1 MSPLS
6 HAVQEY
12 LALRRALGYKLKLHG
27 LLLPQFVEFL
37 ESRGASLITTELA
50 LEWATLPIHASGVW
64 RYQRLAIVRGFARY
78 AQALDARHE
87 VPPDGLL
94 PAKCRR
100 AIPYLYSPQEIEA
113 LMGAARTLRPPLR
126 AATCEAVLGLLAVS
140 GMRVSEVVALDRLDL
155 ELVQGRLTIRRAK
168 NGYSRE
174 IALHPTTTAALG
186 DYARA
191 RDTLCPDPK
200 DPDAFFLSDAG
211 ARATAD
217 VVRKW
222 FGRLRHIC
230 GLNRETLGRAARLHD
245 IRHSFVL
252 RTLLGWYRE
261 GADVQAQLPLLS
273 TFLGHANPQDTYW
286 YIENAPELLAL
297 AAQRLERG
305 WEESR

>member
-6 HAVQEY
+6 HEVEEY

-37 ESRGASLITTELA
+37 ERRGASLITIELA
-50 LEWATLPIHASGVW
+50 LEWATEPVQASSVW
-64 RYQRLAIVRGFARY
+64 RSQRLAIVRGFARY

-113 LMGAARTLRPPLR
+113 LMQAARTLRPPLR

-140 GMRVSEVVALDRLDL
+140 GMRVSEVVALDRFDL
-155 ELVQGRLTIRRAK
+155 ALAEGRLTIRRGK

-174 IALHPTTTAALG
+174 ITVHPSTTAALD
-186 DYARA
+186 DYARVREA
-191 RDTLCPDPK
+191 LCPNPK
-200 DPDAFFLSDAG
+200 DPDAFFLTDAG
-211 ARATAD
+211 RPSANT
-217 VVRKW
+217 VRRW
-222 FGRLRHIC
+222 FDRLRHIC
-230 GLNRETLGRAARLHD
+230 GLDRGTLGRSARLHD
-245 IRHSFVL
+245 VRHSFVL
-252 RTLLGWYRE
+252 QTLLRWYRE
-261 GADVQAQLPLLS
+261 DADVQAQLPLLS
-273 TFLGHANPQDTYW
+273 TFLGHSNPQDTFS

-297 AAQRLERG
+297 AAERLERG

>member
-1 MSPLS
+1 MSPLAL
-6 HAVQEY
+6 AVQEY

-37 ESRGASLITTELA
+37 ERRGASLITTELA

-78 AQALDARHE
+78 VQALDARHE

-113 LMGAARTLRPPLR
+113 LMRAARTLRPPLR

-140 GMRVSEVVALDRLDL
+140 GMRVSEVVALDRFDL
-155 ELVQGRLTIRRAK
+155 KLAEGRLTVRRAK

-174 IALHPTTTAALG
+174 IALHPTASAALD
-186 DYARA
+186 DYAGV
-191 RDTLCPDPK
+191 RDALCPDPK

-211 ARATAD
+211 ARPSPDA
-217 VVRKW
+217 VRKW
-222 FGRLRHIC
+222 FGRVRHIC
-230 GLNRETLGRAARLHD
+230 GLDRETLGRSARLHD
-245 IRHSFVL
+245 VRHSFVL
-252 RTLLGWYRE
+252 RTLLRWYRDD
-261 GADVQAQLPLLS
+261 ADVQAQLPLLS
-273 TFLGHANPQDTYW
+273 TFLGHSNPQDTYW
-286 YIENAPELLAL
+286 YIENAPELLTL
-297 AAQRLERG
+297 AAERLERG

>member
-1 MSPLS
+1 
-6 HAVQEY
+6 
-12 LALRRALGYKLKLHG
+12 
-27 LLLPQFVEFL
+27 
-37 ESRGASLITTELA
+37 LITTELA
-50 LEWATLPIHASGVW
+50 LEWATLPLHASSVW

-113 LMGAARTLRPPLR
+113 LMQAARTLRPPVR

-140 GMRVSEVVALDRLDL
+140 GMRVSEVVALDRFDL
-155 ELVQGRLTIRRAK
+155 ALAEGRLTIRRAK
-168 NGYSRE
+168 NGHSRE
-174 IALHPTTTAALG
+174 IALHPTTAAALD
-186 DYARA
+186 DYARV
-191 RDTLCPDPK
+191 RDALCPNPK

-211 ARATAD
+211 ARPTAD
-217 VVRKW
+217 LVRKW
-222 FGRLRHIC
+222 FDRLRHVC
-230 GLNRETLGRAARLHD
+230 GLDRETLGRSARLHD

-252 RTLLGWYRE
+252 RTLLRWYQE
-261 GADVQAQLPLLS
+261 DADIQAQLPLLS
-273 TFLGHANPQDTYW
+273 TFLGHVNPQDTYW

-297 AAQRLERG
+297 SAERLERS